1 MLSQPVVNQLINI
14 KVNGVNVFRK
24 VAGAANF
31 VSAQDDLKMPPVA
44 YVIPL
49 ADAAKPNE
57 LTDKSVEQHVIERFG
72 IILAVG
78 NSRDSR
84 GDAVNAELETLR
96 KLVIQTLLGFVV
108 EDGYDP
114 IQYGGGRIL
123 QLVATTLWWQLDFI
137 TGYFERKV

>member
-123 QLVATTLWWQLDFI
+123 QLVATTLWWQLEFI